1 MNRAPL
7 CPYHN
12 IKKSNHRQHRA
23 EYREE
28 IRKVGEMMVSAHR
41 N

>member
-12 IKKSNHRQHRA
+12 IKKSNHRLHHA
-23 EYREE
+23 ECREE
-28 IRKVGEMMVSAHR
+28 IRKASEMMVSAHR